1 MAIQHI
7 QYNTVTLGYTGL
19 HNTTHSYN
27 NTTHSYTRATQ
38 YHTQLLLCYTVTHIT
53 THYTQLHEK
62 LGELGKRA
70 VTRFGLAFVY
80 TRVRFYN
87 TLITARLQPSL
98 PLALLATHKLHNSRR
113 GRCMGIVWIGWGEIK
128 KLKLEKLGRVWC
140 IEREGRI
147 GRV

>member
-1 MAIQHI
+1 MYKVIHAPYRLSSWLFSISYTTQLHLAT
-7 QYNTVTLGYTGL
+7 QGYTIPHTVIIML
-19 HNTTHSYN
+19 
-27 NTTHSYTRATQ
+27 HSYT
-38 YHTQLLLCYTVTHIT
+38 IT
-53 THYTQLHEK
+53 THYTQLCEK